1 MARNAEGWGR
11 AIALIAF
18 PGLLLAACAS
28 PPGGSDSYLPSSEAG
43 NYRVGVPYQIKG
55 VWYYPAVDYN
65 YDRTGVASWYGE
77 EFEGRLTA
85 NGEIFELNAL
95 TAAHTTLPMPS
106 IVQVTNLEN
115 GRSLQ
120 LRINDRGPFVDGRL
134 IDVSR
139 RAAQLL
145 GFESRGT
152 TPVRVTILK
161 EESIAAAEEA
171 MHNGT
176 PVIVAAAPAASAWAR
191 SGATYAAA
199 SEPSPIARIST
210 APPAT
215 RTIEQ
220 LVETAQVA
228 TARNEPRDAT
238 ITQTATAS
246 AEPPT
251 PERQSVM
258 AVLRPTPAR
267 AAPATRYRFSLI
279 SRADAAELSSFR
291 AFLHKPE
298 IAALAPPAAKTPPL
312 PLRRAASKGP
322 ARIFVQAGAFSRRDN
337 AEKVQLHLARW
348 GSAQVTSASIN
359 GAAMYR
365 VRIGPLESEAQ
376 ARRLLAQVVSN
387 GYPGARIVGD

>member
-1 MARNAEGWGR
+1 MR
-11 AIALIAF
+11 AIALVAF
-18 PGLLLAACAS
+18 PGLLLASCAS
-28 PPGGSDSYLPSSEAG
+28 PPGGSNNYLPSSGAG

-145 GFESRGT
+145 GFEGQGT
-152 TPVRVTILK
+152 TRVRVTILK

-171 MHNGT
+171 MHNSA
-176 PVIVAAAPAASAWAR
+176 PVMVAAAAGVAPTVAPLPR
-191 SGATYAAA
+191 SGATYAAVP
-199 SEPSPIARIST
+199 EQGRTARMSG
-210 APPAT
+210 APPS

-220 LVETAQVA
+220 LVEAAQITTAS
-228 TARNEPRDAT
+228 NEPRHAT
-238 ITQTATAS
+238 MTQAATAS
-246 AEPPT
+246 AEPP
-251 PERQSVM
+251 PPLARQSVM
-258 AVLRPTPAR
+258 AALQPTPTR
-267 AAPATRYRFSLI
+267 VTSGTRYRFSLI

-291 AFLHKPE
+291 AFLRKPE

-312 PLRRAASKGP
+312 PPRRAASKGP

-337 AEKVQLHLARW
+337 AEKVQSHLARW

-365 VRIGPLESEAQ
+365 VRIGPLESEGQ
-376 ARRLLAQVVSN
+376 ARRLLEGVVRS